1 MNRKKK
7 RKRKKNGSAYVEM
20 FDFAA
25 EVGNPLQSVDVH
37 FDGGSEIKIESHSGG
52 RMENN

>member
-1 MNRKKK
+1 
-7 RKRKKNGSAYVEM
+7 M